1 MMKGQARLSAA
12 IMPPEAQNDLA
23 TAPAPHPGNGTG
35 HPDTNQPSRRYAEA
49 LDLHE
54 PFWGRPGMRGF
65 SRICGNRGI
74 ESAVCPLS

>member
-1 MMKGQARLSAA
+1 MILQPRLRR
-12 IMPPEAQNDLA
+12 IPA
-23 TAPAPHPGNGTG
+23 TEPN
-35 HPDTNQPSRRYAEA
+35 TNQPSRRYAEA

-54 PFWGRPGMRGF
+54 PLWGRPGMRGF